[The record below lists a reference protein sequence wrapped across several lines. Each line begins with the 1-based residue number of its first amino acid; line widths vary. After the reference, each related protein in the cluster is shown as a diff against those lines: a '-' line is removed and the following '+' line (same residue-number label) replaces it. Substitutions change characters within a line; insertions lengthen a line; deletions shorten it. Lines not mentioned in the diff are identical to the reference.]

1 MPISQSLCLV
11 CSRLLPPF
19 ESNYKGSKVCTAT
32 NFFSHKTKTTFS
44 SCYMQEQCLLGC
56 THYPKWRYFK
66 QKMNYLSLSD
76 IFMQKLQIFSY
87 LCIHKLTNTINPWEI
102 KQND

>member
-32 NFFSHKTKTTFS
+32 NPFSHKIKTTYS
-44 SCYMQEQCLLGC
+44 SRLFFVLVDEFGQLVAPRQTCLRSEMSVGELL
-56 THYPKWRYFK
+56 R
-66 QKMNYLSLSD
+66 NYKSCAYSR
-76 IFMQKLQIFSY
+76 KS
-87 LCIHKLTNTINPWEI
+87 K
-102 KQND
+102 